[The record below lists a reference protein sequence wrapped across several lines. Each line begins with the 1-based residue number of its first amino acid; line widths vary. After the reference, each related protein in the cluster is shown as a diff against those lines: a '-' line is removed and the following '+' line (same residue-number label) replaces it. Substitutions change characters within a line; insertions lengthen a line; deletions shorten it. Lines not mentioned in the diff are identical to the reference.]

1 MGEPMHVYPDPNGG
15 ANSANYVPSDTRL
28 AGAAIVSGGVAVGA
42 AATGSGTAVMMQQ
55 FLFFAQDWVRGG
67 DPTEYIGAHAA
78 DARHV
83 AIFLF
88 FAALS
93 VLLQVI
99 NLVKGIKMKRDLA
112 ALSQKVNATCKAGPP
127 AAPTIFEWWKS
138 APK

>member
-28 AGAAIVSGGVAVGA
+28 ATAAILSGGAAVGTA
-42 AATGSGTAVMMQQ
+42 AASSGTSPDGM
-55 FLFFAQDWVRGG
+55 FLFFQSLGRLGTSNG
-67 DPTEYIGAHAA
+67 FMGFHAA
-78 DARHV
+78 NGKYV

-112 ALSQKVNATCKAGPP
+112 ALSEKVNATCKAGPP

>member
-15 ANSANYVPSDTRL
+15 DNSTNYAPSDTRL

-42 AATGSGTAVMMQQ
+42 AATGSGTAAMIQQ
-55 FLFFAQDWVRGG
+55 FLFFFQGRVPGG
-67 DPTEYIGAHAA
+67 NPVEYMGAHAA

-88 FAALS
+88 FASLS
-93 VLLQVI
+93 VVLQVI
-99 NLVKGIKMKRDLA
+99 NLVKGLKMKRDLA
-112 ALSQKVNATCKAGPP
+112 ALSARVNATCKSGPP